1 VLFLFV
7 VLGAW
12 ASSRRWSI
20 QRKPIIAV
28 EGHFKNLCKLIIFKA
43 VSIMSQV
50 TYPYTPPSYLLS
62 SFYLFMPNYAP
73 AALLPS
79 AAIKDK
85 FELTL
90 SLGVTYLVNEGFNF
104 KVTVTHP
111 NYAVRLGRQF
121 ATSFLYEVEI
131 SGENVSLNHRNFL
144 EQLFVLAPVSSL
156 V

>member
-1 VLFLFV
+1 M

-12 ASSRRWSI
+12 AKLRRWSK

-28 EGHFKNLCKLIIFKA
+28 GGHFKNLCKLIAFEA

-50 TYPYTPPSYLLS
+50 TYPYTPSSYLLS
-62 SFYLFMPNYAP
+62 SFDLFMPNYAP

-79 AAIKDK
+79 AAIKNK

-90 SLGVTYLVNEGFNF
+90 FLGVTYLVNEGSNFN
-104 KVTVTHP
+104 VTVSHP
-111 NYAVRLGRQF
+111 NYAVMLGRQF
-121 ATSFLYEVEI
+121 ATSFLYEVKI
-131 SGENVSLNHRNFL
+131 SGENVSLSHRNFL